1 MRLDKLI
8 VYNRRWI
15 VVYNKRWIVVYNKQ
29 WIVVYNK
36 QWIVVYNKRRI
47 VVYNKQWIVVFLET
61 LGAQACYLQAL
72 GEADEVRADTKGRT
86 LARRNTHAR
95 ADHIQ
100 DREDD
105 RRKDGEGRDL
115 IHGDGATGDQQCRG
129 RDKETLNKI
138 LDDAIDDFSNTSVHY
153 IF

>member
-15 VVYNKRWIVVYNKQ
+15 VVYNKRW
-29 WIVVYNK
+29 
-36 QWIVVYNKRRI
+36 I

-100 DREDD
+100 DGEDNRGEDRE
-105 RRKDGEGRDL
+105 GGDL
-115 IHGDGATGDQQCRG
+115 IHRDGTTRDQQCRR
-129 RDKETLNKI
+129 RDKETFNKI
-138 LDDAIDDFSNTSVHY
+138 LDNTIDDFSNTTVHY
-153 IF
+153 IFYR